1 MSGLNGKELKARLQ
15 QGEKLIGAWIT
26 VTDPI
31 MARMF
36 TRIGFDFLMID
47 LEHSA
52 IDQESLQHI
61 LLMFEG
67 SNTCPLVRV
76 PWHDLVWVKWALDC
90 GAEGILFP
98 NIRNAEEARR
108 AVRLTKYPPEG
119 ERGFFPRVASDFLT
133 RLNEYLDG
141 INERINVWIQIED
154 VQGIRNLDEIFA
166 VGGFDAVLIG
176 PADLSL
182 SMGILG
188 QWEHP
193 GFKQALETILAA
205 GRRHGVPV
213 GYPADDSSA
222 HAIRRLQEGFQFVT
236 AGVDGLFAQSAA
248 RETLKALRAV
258 SG

>member
-1 MSGLNGKELKARLQ
+1 MSGLNGKVLKERLQ
-15 QGEKLIGAWIT
+15 QGQTLIGAWIT
-26 VTDPI
+26 VTDPTV
-31 MARMF
+31 ARMF
-36 TRIGFDFLMID
+36 AQIGFDFLMID

-52 IDQESLQHI
+52 IHQESLQQI
-61 LLMFEG
+61 VLMFEG
-67 SNTCPLVRV
+67 TDTCPLVRV

-108 AVRLTKYPPEG
+108 AVRLTKYPPDG
-119 ERGFFPRVASDFLT
+119 ERGFFPRVASNFLNQ
-133 RLNEYLDG
+133 LNEYLDG

-154 VQGIRNLDEIFA
+154 LQGIRNLDEIFA
-166 VGGFDAVLIG
+166 VGGFDAVLVG

-193 GFKQALETILAA
+193 QFKQALEAVLAA
-205 GRRHGVPV
+205 GRRYGIPI

-222 HAIRRLQEGFQFVT
+222 HAVRRLKEGFQLVT
-236 AGVDGLFAQSAA
+236 AGVDGLFAQRAA
-248 RETLKALRAV
+248 RETLQTLRAV
-258 SG
+258 Q